1 MNRFRVI
8 LSLVDIA
15 KSSDEELGIAALK
28 ALSILATIDDNK
40 RSVKDSS
47 LHLIMEII
55 YKKENEELISAA
67 VSVLEEIVKVSIL
80 FLF

>member
-15 KSSDEELGIAALK
+15 KSSDEDLGIAALK

-47 LHLIMEII
+47 LQLIMEII
-55 YKKENEELISAA
+55 YKKENEKLVSAA

>member
-15 KSSDEELGIAALK
+15 KSSDEELRIAALK

-67 VSVLEEIVKVSIL
+67 VSILEEIVKVSIL

>member
-67 VSVLEEIVKVSIL
+67 VSILEEIVKVSIL